1 MLTQDSIDLR
11 RITLFV
17 LYFQY
22 IVVDLR
28 WISVS
33 RLTLLL
39 TASDMDQACET
50 SLIVCGSYDWA
61 GLP

>member
-33 RLTLLL
+33 GLTLLL

-50 SLIVCGSYDWA
+50 SLIAFGSYDWA